1 LIQATR
7 RDAMS
12 GESRVSY
19 FLVGLGVGAAIS
31 VVFAPKSGKDTREF
45 VALKAEEGKKRA
57 QDKVR
62 EVRVQAEDLVERG
75 KEFAASISG
84 AVKAGR
90 DAYQQVMSEPL

>member
-1 LIQATR
+1 MNR
-7 RDAMS
+7 
-12 GESRVSY
+12 ESVY

-31 VVFAPKSGKDTREF
+31 VFFVPKSGKGTREY
-45 VALKAEEGKKRA
+45 VALKAEEGKKYT

-62 EVRVQAEDLVERG
+62 EVREQAEAFVEHG

-90 DAYQQVMSEPL
+90 DE

>member
-1 LIQATR
+1 
-7 RDAMS
+7 MS

-19 FLVGLGVGAAIS
+19 FLVGLGIGAAIS
-31 VVFAPKSGKDTREF
+31 VFFAPKSGKDTREY
-45 VALKAEEGKKRA
+45 VALKAEGGKKYT

-62 EVRVQAEDLVERG
+62 EVREQAEAFVERG

-90 DAYQQVMSEPL
+90 DEYQRAMSEPLRRESL